1 MKKPGNGFSVGSVPF
16 GSLFVLLGL
25 LFPFIGCDDQVL
37 DRVPEHVPP
46 TLNLAVQLFHYG
58 DVELLEGP
66 FETAMELNYNN
77 LLRYNV
83 DSLLFPYLRTAG
95 LPTKAN
101 GYLNWGGTDKYT
113 LDGHI
118 AGHHLSALAMTYAA
132 SSDPVIKSAVDARIE
147 YILDELETC
156 QTANGDGYAG
166 AVVKACWDLIKAGTV
181 VSDGGFNLNGYWVP
195 WYNVHKMYAGLRDA
209 YLYAGKER
217 AKTMF
222 LEFCDW
228 GLGVIK
234 DLSTTRMEIML
245 NTEFGGMNEVYA
257 DAYTLTGDEKYLDAA
272 KRFSHAIWLNR
283 LALANQNNPFHTHA
297 NTLIPKVVGY
307 AKVARATEEQ
317 SFFTAANFF
326 WQEIVDKYSVSFG
339 GNSLNEWFFP
349 AWNPGNPNDLFND
362 NFFEE
367 ETGPETCNSNNML
380 KLTETLFQ
388 IDPQA
393 KHADYYERV
402 MYNHILSSQ
411 NPQTGGYVYFT
422 PLKLEH
428 YRVYSQIDQ
437 LNNSDM
443 WCCVGTGMENHARY
457 GAFIYA
463 HNNDELYVNLFAASK
478 VTWKEKNVTLTQ
490 NTSFPD
496 TETSELVVNA
506 GTPTRFKLKI
516 RYPWWIGE
524 GGMRVTIN
532 GSEQNYA
539 IGVERSSYIEIDRT
553 WQNGD
558 RVTITMPMNIYV
570 EKIYEVDN
578 YIAIM
583 RGPILLAAK
592 TETEANLRMR
602 GLGERWGHIAN
613 SMRNSTTVLQ
623 GTAEEALAK
632 IKNMAEQEDGSFL
645 VINLTN
651 KGNGDTYLI
660 PFYTLHDSRYM
671 MYWYLV
677 TP

>member
-1 MKKPGNGFSVGSVPF
+1 MTKQRFFAG
-16 GSLFVLLGL
+16 LFALLGL
-25 LFPFIGCDDQVL
+25 FLPFIACNSQDNKDLVEEI
-37 DRVPEHVPP
+37 DPEAGRPKP
-46 TLNLAVQLFHYG
+46 TFPVQLFHYS
-58 DVELLEGP
+58 DVELLDGP
-66 FETAMELNYNN
+66 FETALEINYTN
-77 LLRYNV
+77 LMKYNV
-83 DSLLFPYLRTAG
+83 DSLLFPYRRTAG
-95 LPTKAN
+95 LPTRAN
-101 GYLNWGGTDKYT
+101 GYLNWGGTDKWT

-118 AGHHLSALAMTYAA
+118 AGHHLSALSMTYAA
-132 SSDPVIKSAVDARIE
+132 SSDPAIKDAVDARIE
-147 YILDELETC
+147 YMLDELQAC
-156 QTANGDGYAG
+156 QTANGDGYVG
-166 AVVKACWDLIKAGTV
+166 AVVKTVWNQIKAKTV
-181 VSDGGFNLNGYWVP
+181 SSDGGFDLNGYWVP

-209 YLYAGKER
+209 YIYAGKER
-217 AKTMF
+217 AATMF

-228 GLGVIK
+228 GIGVINNLN
-234 DLSTTRMEIML
+234 DTQMETML

-257 DAYTLTGDEKYLDAA
+257 DAYILTGDEKYINAA
-272 KRFSHAIWLNR
+272 KRFSHARWLNS
-283 LALANQNNPFHTHA
+283 LASATGPFHTHA

-307 AKVARATEEQ
+307 AKVTHATNEQ
-317 SFFTAANFF
+317 NFFTAANFF

-339 GNSLNEWFFP
+339 GNSLNEWLFP
-349 AWNPGNPNDLFND
+349 AYNPNDANDLFND

-380 KLTETLFQ
+380 RLTETLFQ
-388 IDPQA
+388 IGPSA

-411 NPQTGGYVYFT
+411 NPTTGGYVYFT

-478 VTWKEKNVTLTQ
+478 VTWREKGVTLTQ
-490 NTSFPD
+490 NTHFPD
-496 TETSELVVNA
+496 TETSELVVNVS
-506 GTPTRFKLKI
+506 TPTRFKLRI
-516 RYPWWIGE
+516 RYPWWIGDE
-524 GGMRVTIN
+524 GMQVTIN
-532 GSEQNYA
+532 NGRQNYA
-539 IGVERSSYIEIDRT
+539 VGGERSSYMEIDRT

-558 RVTITMPMNIYV
+558 KVNITMPMNIYI
-570 EKIYEVDN
+570 EKIYQVDN

-602 GLGERWGHIAN
+602 GLGDRWGHIAD

-632 IKNMAEQEDGSFL
+632 IKNMTAQEDGGFL

-651 KGNGDTYLI
+651 KGSGDTYLI

-671 MYWYLV
+671 MYWYLA